1 MWSTSLG
8 PNDYRNTKD
17 LDPKALLRGCLPPR
31 SWLSTVLSELRGGRH
46 PLKSAPTSNY
56 LSFLSSLGPKLV
68 LHISGC
74 LKNPP
79 EYLVISWLAI
89 RQPSRL
95 SVYQF
100 QKFQISE
107 MWSTTPCPSIQLNLC
122 TYLISGVAGRIR
134 FIFWEVKIGTGRFVI
149 KYKTHPSVAN

>member
-31 SWLSTVLSELRGGRH
+31 SWLSAVQSELRGGRH
-46 PLKSAPTSNY
+46 PLKSAPTSNF

-74 LKNPP
+74 LKNQF
-79 EYLVISWLAI
+79 EYLVISWLAG
-89 RQPSRL
+89 
-95 SVYQF
+95 
-100 QKFQISE
+100 
-107 MWSTTPCPSIQLNLC
+107 W
-122 TYLISGVAGRIR
+122 VAGWLAGWLTDWLAGWLAGQLAGWRQLFNCLVDR
-134 FIFWEVKIGTGRFVI
+134 DLMLAFD
-149 KYKTHPSVAN
+149 SNC